1 MLYKKSF
8 MKKAD
13 KEEVKPVLIFTY
25 GYPAAGKTTFANRF
39 YNNFLKDKI
48 SATLISAD
56 MIRYELYGSQDIYG
70 DSELIYKTILYR
82 MIDCALNGQ
91 SVIYDATN
99 LRKDYRMDYLTAL
112 AEAGALNMFD
122 KKIIVRINTD
132 KETCIKRHLN
142 RERNIP
148 LDKLLPYF
156 DIDEPPTMEEGWDEI
171 CDVSF
176 SNYFKSFYIASPF
189 FKEENRNNAIKATEI
204 LRKKGHMVYLPLE
217 HKIANAWDY
226 PNHEWGKMVFDNDVN
241 AIDNCDV
248 VIVLSYGRESTAG
261 TNWEAGYAWG
271 IGKPV
276 IVVEMPEVTLMSL
289 MLANGRTATL
299 KGIEE
304 LENYDF
310 ISMPKLED
318 REMEQK

>member
-1 MLYKKSF
+1 M
-8 MKKAD
+8 D
-13 KEEVKPVLIFTY
+13 IVKPMLIFTY
-25 GYPAAGKTTFANRF
+25 GYPAAGKTTFANQLCD
-39 YNNFLKDKI
+39 NFFVENFPVI
-48 SATLISAD
+48 LISAD
-56 MIRYELYGSQDIYG
+56 KIREELYGSQDSFG
-70 DSELIYKTILYR
+70 DPMTIYKAILEK
-82 MIDCALNGQ
+82 MIYCALEGK

-112 AEAGALNMFD
+112 ANANVLDKFD
-122 KKIIVRINTD
+122 RKIIVRINTD
-132 KETCIKRHLN
+132 KETCIKYHLN
-142 RERNIP
+142 RDRDIP
-148 LDKLLPYF
+148 LEKLLPYF
-156 DIDEPPTMEEGWDEI
+156 DINEPPTMEEGWDEI
-171 CDVSF
+171 LDMSF
-176 SNYFKSFYIASPF
+176 SDDFKDFYIASPF
-189 FKEENRNNAIKATEI
+189 FKEENRANAIKVTEI
-204 LRKKGHMVYLPLE
+204 LRKKGHTVYLPLE
-217 HKIANAWDY
+217 HKIVNAWDY
-226 PNHEWGKMVFDNDVN
+226 PNYEWGKKVFENDVE
-241 AIDNCDV
+241 AINSCDV